1 MKILKNKEEFLVA
14 FDSFLQ
20 YIMQKLNQLHVYII
34 NHFNM
39 GTTKYQFLTANDHA
53 EKIDGYTQALNE
65 ALKDKKVKNIAISG
79 SYGSGKSSF
88 IKTFEKNNHQ
98 YKFLDISLATFKHKD
113 IKNGDEKTDLP
124 LIEKSILEQIFYK
137 VKNKTIPQSRL
148 KKINRLKWIPVKIIS
163 VLLVVVSYFI
173 LFKPKS
179 FEKIDTLKFLLQI
192 NSLEYLKYLPILF
205 LIIGAYYIV
214 NRFLMIIS
222 NTNIEKLSLQNLELK
237 STNDSASLL
246 NQYLDE
252 ILYFFEKT
260 NFDIVVFQDLDRFD
274 NLAIFTKLRELNNF
288 INNSE
293 QVSKKI
299 VFIYAVKDE
308 MFHNAHERTK
318 FFDFLIPIIPYINAT
333 NSKDVLLDYFRD
345 IDQSFLYDVS
355 LYISDMRL
363 LKNIYNE
370 YLIYS
375 NSLNAKMDK
384 TKLLSM
390 IIYKNFEPQ
399 DFQALHKCKG
409 LVYDLFQKKKEYLKS
424 NIDEVKKKIE
434 NLEGK
439 ISKIDNESKDNI
451 KDLRQLYIFEI
462 IQKIGNQFYGNFW
475 INNTQIAT
483 CNSIE
488 DENFQIIKNSTSLT
502 SFNASNYRHSQN
514 INFKDIETILG
525 NYDEREKLVID
536 KINNKKNDLRNEI
549 SRSREIE
556 EKLKHISIKELFKQF
571 KDIKILDNAQF
582 ENKELMHYLLSYGY
596 IDENYEE
603 YISNFFGVSITKDEQ
618 EFLRNVK
625 NSGKAFP
632 FDYEL
637 KNLQEIV
644 KFRLSI
650 NEFSNESVLNV
661 HLMEHLLENKILYP
675 QQVKKLFQQI
685 SDESESSKEFILYC
699 LDNSTKKIEF
709 VKLIVKHYQQL
720 GVYIFLESPLTFE
733 KQKEYFE
740 IFLEALDTKAF
751 ASLNVDDSIKIFIES
766 NSYLPNYGKNNDN
779 FEALIEELQI
789 KYNSLNTDDAKKV
802 ASIVDYIFKN
812 ELYELNQEMIEHYFE
827 RFKPSS
833 LIKENLLIA
842 NFTTIKEYGNEMA
855 KGLLGYIYKNINHYI
870 ENVFLTLP
878 DNKQE
883 SEESL
888 IELLNIDDL
897 LDTLKLKIIE
907 KEDTKIINIDSVDKA
922 LWEHLIRHNKVVSSW
937 DNAFKYF
944 NDSETDNNLLVN
956 YLNIEDNAKKIS
968 EVRCNNNYKN
978 KNEFFN
984 GQLLRFLIEENSFN
998 LSAYEDLIRNIG
1010 YLYVD
1015 LDISKLEKEKISL
1028 LVKYGRFQFKKV
1040 CFDALKEKGSDL
1052 HIEFIK
1058 INKDKL
1064 LKEFENFEFDTD
1076 DIVKIL
1082 EVDKGIIP
1090 DSVKKDLIEKIDYTL
1105 IVNKKI
1111 ANLMYKYRDSTKVK
1125 SIEYIT
1131 QILQNLD
1138 NLEYK
1143 INLIV
1148 EQNSGIDDNRFIQ
1161 ILGLLPKEY
1170 SKIKNLDGKQT
1181 LLNDNYYNQKFV
1193 KILKDRGFITK
1204 DKKEKNNQIRLFI
1217 KVHK

>member
-34 NHFNM
+34 NRFNVA
-39 GTTKYQFLTANDHA
+39 TTKYQFLTANDHA

-98 YKFLDISLATFKHKD
+98 YKFLDISLATFKHKN
-113 IKNGDEKTDLP
+113 IKDGDEKTDLS

-163 VLLVVVSYFI
+163 VLLVIFSYLI
-173 LFKPKS
+173 LFKPES

-192 NSLEYLKYLPILF
+192 NSLESLKYLPIMF

-260 NFDIVVFQDLDRFD
+260 NFDVVVFQDLDRFD

-345 IDQSFLYDVS
+345 INQNFLYDVS

-375 NSLNAKMDK
+375 NSLNAQLDK

-434 NLEGK
+434 NLEGE
-439 ISKIDNESKDNI
+439 ISKIDNESKNNI
-451 KDLRQLYIFEI
+451 KELRQLYIFEI
-462 IQKIGNQFYGNFW
+462 IQKLNTQFYGNFQVNGKR
-475 INNTQIAT
+475 IQA

-488 DENFQIIKNSTSLT
+488 DTMFQVIKESTSLV
-502 SFNASNYRHSQN
+502 SQN
-514 INFKDIETILG
+514 LSGSSSQSINFKEIETILG
-525 NYDEREKLVID
+525 NYDKREKLVID

-549 SRSREIE
+549 VELKDKE
-556 EKLKHISIKELFKQF
+556 EKIKHMSIKELFNEF
-571 KDIKILDNAQF
+571 KNVKILDDAPF
-582 ENKELMHYLLSYGY
+582 DNKELMQYLLSYGH
-596 IDENYEE
+596 IDENYDE

-644 KFRLSI
+644 QFRLST
-650 NEFSNESVLNV
+650 NEFKNESVLNMNLV
-661 HLMEHLLENKILYP
+661 EYLLENQNLYS
-675 QQVKKLFQQI
+675 QEVEKLFKQI
-685 SDESESSKEFILYC
+685 SNESELSKEFMLYC

-709 VKLIVKHYQQL
+709 IKLIVQHYKQF
-720 GVYIFLESPLTFE
+720 GVYIFQESPLTFE

-751 ASLNVDDSIKIFIES
+751 ASLNVADSIKIFIES
-766 NSYLPNYGKNNDN
+766 NSYLPNYGKNNYN
-779 FEALIEELQI
+779 FEALIKKLQI
-789 KYNSLNTDDAKKV
+789 KYKKLNTDDTKKV
-802 ASIVDYIFKN
+802 ALIVDYIFKN

-833 LIKENLLIA
+833 LITENLLIA

-907 KEDTKIINIDSVDKA
+907 KEDNKIINIDSIDKA

-956 YLNIEDNAKKIS
+956 YLNIEENAKKIS
-968 EVRCNNNYKN
+968 EIRCGSDYQKKN
-978 KNEFFN
+978 DFFN
-984 GQLLRFLIEENSFN
+984 GKLLRFLIEENSFKI
-998 LSAYEDLIRNIG
+998 SIYEDLIRNLG
-1010 YLYVD
+1010 YWYAD

-1028 LVKYGRFQFKKV
+1028 LVKYGRFQFKKA

-1058 INKDKL
+1058 INKDEL
-1064 LKEFENFEFDTD
+1064 LKEFQNFEFDTD

-1143 INLIV
+1143 INIII
-1148 EQNSGIDDNRFIQ
+1148 EQNSGINDNRFIQ

-1217 KVHK
+1217 KVYK